1 MYQTSGSLMKNLAK
15 GSASMWLQR
24 SSIKYVQLNSSN
36 KVNKLNAPENLL
48 SDITKEVKVFDTNST
63 KSVVDVAVAS
73 IDSDIHRL
81 ESKQGDSLI
90 SEKVDGEI
98 STKAVAVDNKDK
110 EIELLKMKLRMSV
123 EKSSQMEI
131 TLNEMKVKNTNLQQ
145 RIIQLNEKEKE
156 TDKTVKLL
164 QNSLSSKTNELL
176 QLKEKF
182 NVQCA
187 QHQTCQKKLN
197 ETKNQL
203 HYKHLA
209 LDGIIKSSIKLQERL
224 DVAAT
229 ITVTASGD
237 ESRSSCQQQADD
249 RDLTSYSGV
258 KPSKSILADTTDNK
272 SSTSQQKDITP
283 ALTDRPT
290 VNTSKSEMTTGTATT
305 TLSQRSS
312 SQKKNNKR
320 YNRRRNKKNVSIK
333 K

>member
-1 MYQTSGSLMKNLAK
+1 MYQTSGSLMKNLTK

-48 SDITKEVKVFDTNST
+48 SDITKEVTVFDTNST

-98 STKAVAVDNKDK
+98 STKAVAVAVDNKDK

-187 QHQTCQKKLN
+187 QHQTCQKELN

-272 SSTSQQKDITP
+272 SSTSQQKDITST
-283 ALTDRPT
+283 LTDRPT
-290 VNTSKSEMTTGTATT
+290 VNTSKSEMTTRTATT
-305 TLSQRSS
+305 TLSH
-312 SQKKNNKR
+312 NV
-320 YNRRRNKKNVSIK
+320 NR
-333 K
+333 